1 MSCRV
6 SVFRS
11 PIIIQRSNKEI
22 QLHCWFMEEGRTQH
36 PNIAK
41 AARLCFRWQL
51 FALRHHAP
59 WTQLAAMLLAT
70 THFKASTEV
79 EDSWELRIA
88 MQSREVA
95 RLSQIEA
102 IQDTF
107 QKQLLK
113 KQSFHIFIQKN
124 AVFHFDV
131 WHSVAFPWHFHG
143 SLSQGPEH
151 GLRAQHPR
159 RVASG
164 LLRVASR
171 VWPSGI
177 LYAWNCGD
185 CSWSIEIF
193 FNFVYVLGFHRLFK
207 WISWKN

>member
-1 MSCRV
+1 
-6 SVFRS
+6 
-11 PIIIQRSNKEI
+11 
-22 QLHCWFMEEGRTQH
+22 MEEGRTQH

-79 EDSWELRIA
+79 EDSWELRTA

-95 RLSQIEA
+95 KWSQIEA

-107 QKQLLK
+107 QKPLLK
-113 KQSFHIFIQKN
+113 KQSFHMGLSENVGYIPNYSHLIGIMISKTIGFTGTQHFQTHPYFYSKKCSLSLWCLAILWHFI
-124 AVFHFDV
+124 
-131 WHSVAFPWHFHG
+131 WHFHG
-143 SLSQGPEH
+143 SSSQGPEH

-171 VWPSGI
+171 VWPSAI
-177 LYAWNCGD
+177 LEKPENCAD

-193 FNFVYVLGFHRLFK
+193 L
-207 WISWKN
+207 ISFMWFP